1 MGKSAYE
8 SNRQVGERMV
18 QDEVVWLGNKAKE
31 LLGAYDT
38 EKPTVKLRT
47 FEDVEHFWDKVV
59 RPKIKDFKTMKKSWS
74 KDQELPESSVWNANW
89 RIPDRN

>member
-1 MGKSAYE
+1 
-8 SNRQVGERMV
+8 MV
-18 QDEVVWLGNKAKE
+18 KDEVVWLGDKAKE
-31 LLGAYDT
+31 LLTTYDT
-38 EKPTVKLRT
+38 KKPTVKLGT

-59 RPKIKDFKTMKKSWS
+59 RPQIKDFKTKKESWS